1 MEKIKESQLII
12 NPDGTIYHLKLKP
25 EDIAETIL
33 LVGDPGRVKQVSK
46 HFDKIE
52 LRATNREIMTHT
64 GRFRGKRLTVISTG
78 IGPDNMDIVINELDA
93 LANIDFENR
102 RIREDKKSLNLIRI
116 GTSGTI
122 QPDVPVNTFGIAEYG
137 MGLDNIPSFYNA
149 DDGIFENEI
158 EDDFIKQS
166 AWPKDLPHPYVIK
179 GNDELFGL
187 LYEGMITGITLTAP
201 GFYGAQ
207 GRKLRI
213 APKYPDLNEAIAKF
227 SMNGLRL
234 INYEMETSALYFLGR
249 MLGHKVMTVCA
260 IIANRAREEYTRNPQ
275 KTINELIVNVLDR
288 VTG

>member
-33 LVGDPGRVKQVSK
+33 LVGDPGRVKQISK

-64 GRFRGKRLTVISTG
+64 GRFRGERLTVISTG

-93 LANIDFENR
+93 LANIDFKNR

-122 QPDVPVNTFGIAEYG
+122 QPDIPVDTFGIAEYG
-137 MGLDNIPSFYNA
+137 MGLDNIPSFYKA
-149 DDGIFENEI
+149 DESVFVREI
-158 EDDFIKQS
+158 EKEFVKQS
-166 AWPKDLPHPYVIK
+166 GWPQDLPHPYVIR
-179 GNDELFGL
+179 GDDELFNL
-187 LYEGMITGITLTAP
+187 LSEGMITGITLTAP

-207 GRKLRI
+207 GRELRI
-213 APKYPDLNEAIAKF
+213 PPKYPGLNEAIAKF

-260 IIANRAREEYTRNPQ
+260 VIANRAREEYTRNPQ